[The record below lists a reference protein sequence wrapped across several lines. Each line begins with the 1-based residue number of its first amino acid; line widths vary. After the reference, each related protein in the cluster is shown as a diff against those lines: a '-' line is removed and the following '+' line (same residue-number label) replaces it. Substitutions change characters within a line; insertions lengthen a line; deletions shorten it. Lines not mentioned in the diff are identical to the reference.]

1 MLTLQF
7 YVLEGSARKIEFGRP
22 DDKTRVKI
30 FRKSCK
36 PDTQELS
43 DE

>member
-22 DDKTRVKI
+22 DDKTRVIRRVVGK
-30 FRKSCK
+30 KYK
-36 PDTQELS
+36 VYGA
-43 DE
+43 